1 MFCSAVKGF
10 DNMTNCYITRNNYL
24 EELTGPE
31 PGCWVNL
38 VAPSDSEINRISNKY
53 NLDIDALK
61 AALDADERSRIETEE
76 NYTMILVNIPTIED
90 DTNTEL
96 YSTIPL
102 AIIVVNEA
110 VITVCS
116 EDTPILRQFSN
127 GKVRDFYSNM
137 KSRFILQILYRSSS
151 LFLTYLRNID
161 KKSED
166 VENELHKS
174 QKNKELIEL
183 LKLEKSLVYFTTALR
198 SNEAILE
205 KMLRLEI
212 IKKYPEDVDLLEDVI
227 VENKQAIE
235 MANIYSGIL
244 SGTMDAFASVIS
256 NNLNI
261 VMKILAVITI
271 VLSIPTLIFS
281 AYGMNMN
288 LAGMPFAQSPWGF
301 LIVVVIALLI
311 SVAAMLV
318 FMKSKMFK

>member
-1 MFCSAVKGF
+1 
-10 DNMTNCYITRNNYL
+10 MTNCYITRNNYL

-38 VAPSDSEINRISNKY
+38 VAPGEAELNRISNKY

-61 AALDADERSRIETEE
+61 AALDADERSRIEIDD
-76 NYTMILVNIPTIED
+76 NYTMILVNIPTIEAETD
-90 DTNTEL
+90 KEL

-102 AIIVVNEA
+102 AIIVVDDA

-116 EDTPILRQFSN
+116 DDTPILRQFAN

-137 KSRFILQILYRSSS
+137 KSRFILQILYKTSS
-151 LFLTYLRNID
+151 LFLAYLRNID
-161 KKSED
+161 KKSD
-166 VENELHKS
+166 NVENELHRS
-174 QKNKELIEL
+174 QRNKELIEL

-244 SGTMDAFASVIS
+244 SGMMDAFASVIS

-261 VMKILAVITI
+261 VMKVLSVITI

-281 AYGMNMN
+281 AYGMNTN
-288 LAGMPFAQSPWGF
+288 IVGMPFAQSPWGF
-301 LIVVVIALLI
+301 LIVVVFALVIAF
-311 SVAAMLV
+311 VAMLV
-318 FMKSKMFK
+318 FMKGKMFK

>member
-1 MFCSAVKGF
+1 
-10 DNMTNCYITRNNYL
+10 MTNCYITRNNYL

-31 PGCWVNL
+31 PGCWVSL
-38 VAPSDSEINRISNKY
+38 VAPGEAEINRISNKY

-61 AALDADERSRIETEE
+61 AALDADERSRIETED

-90 DTNTEL
+90 ETDKEL

-102 AIIVVNEA
+102 AIIVVDEA

-116 EDTPILRQFSN
+116 EDTPILRQFAN

-137 KSRFILQILYRSSS
+137 KSRFILQILYKTSS
-151 LFLTYLRNID
+151 LFLAYLRNID
-161 KKSED
+161 RKSD
-166 VENELHKS
+166 NVENELHKS

-261 VMKILAVITI
+261 VMKVLSVITI

-288 LAGMPFAQSPWGF
+288 PAGMPFSQSPWGF
-301 LIVVVIALLI
+301 LIVVVL
-311 SVAAMLV
+311 SVLVSVIAMLV
-318 FMKSKMFK
+318 FMKSKMLK

>member
-1 MFCSAVKGF
+1 
-10 DNMTNCYITRNNYL
+10 MTNCYITRNNYL

-38 VAPSDSEINRISNKY
+38 VAPSESELNRISNKY
-53 NLDIDALK
+53 NLDLDALK
-61 AALDADERSRIETEE
+61 AALDADERSRIEVDD

-90 DTNTEL
+90 QTDKEL

-102 AIIVVNEA
+102 SIIVVSDA

-116 EDTPILRQFSN
+116 EDTPILTQFSN

-137 KSRFILQILYRSSS
+137 KSRFILQILYKTSS
-151 LFLTYLRNID
+151 LFLTYLRNVD
-161 KKSED
+161 RKSEN

-174 QKNKELIEL
+174 QKNQELIEL

-198 SNEAILE
+198 SNEVVLE
-205 KMLRLEI
+205 KLLRLEI
-212 IKKYPEDVDLLEDVI
+212 IKKYPEDNELLEDVI

-244 SGTMDAFASVIS
+244 SGMMDAFASVIS

-261 VMKILAVITI
+261 VMKTLAVITI
-271 VLSIPTLIFS
+271 VLSIPTIIFS
-281 AYGMNMN
+281 AYGMNTN
-288 LAGMPFAQSPWGF
+288 IAGMPFADSNWGF
-301 LIVVVIALLI
+301 LIVVMI
-311 SVAAMLV
+311 SVIVSALALII
-318 FMKSKMFK
+318 FTKSKTFK

>member
-1 MFCSAVKGF
+1 
-10 DNMTNCYITRNNYL
+10 MTNCYITRNNYL

-31 PGCWVNL
+31 PGCWVSL
-38 VAPSDSEINRISNKY
+38 VAPGEAEINRISNKY

-61 AALDADERSRIETEE
+61 AALDADERSRIETED

-90 DTNTEL
+90 ETDKEL

-102 AIIVVNEA
+102 AIIVVDDA

-116 EDTPILRQFSN
+116 EDTPILRQFAN

-137 KSRFILQILYRSSS
+137 KSRFILQILYKTSS
-151 LFLTYLRNID
+151 LFLAYLRNID
-161 KKSED
+161 RKSD
-166 VENELHKS
+166 NVENELHKS

-261 VMKILAVITI
+261 VMKVLSVITI

-288 LAGMPFAQSPWGF
+288 PAGMPFSQSPWGF
-301 LIVVVIALLI
+301 LIVIVLSVLVSVI
-311 SVAAMLV
+311 AMLV
-318 FMKSKMFK
+318 FMKSKMLK

>member
-1 MFCSAVKGF
+1 
-10 DNMTNCYITRNNYL
+10 MTNCYITRNNYL

-38 VAPSDSEINRISNKY
+38 VAPGESELNRISNKY
-53 NLDIDALK
+53 NLDLDALK
-61 AALDADERSRIETEE
+61 AALDADERSRIEVDE

-90 DTNTEL
+90 QTDKEL

-102 AIIVVNEA
+102 SIIVVSDA

-116 EDTPILRQFSN
+116 EDTPILTQFSN

-137 KSRFILQILYRSSS
+137 KSRFILQILYKTSS
-151 LFLTYLRNID
+151 LFLTYLRNVD
-161 KKSED
+161 RKSEN

-174 QKNKELIEL
+174 QKNQELIEL

-198 SNEAILE
+198 SNEVVLE
-205 KMLRLEI
+205 KLLRLEI
-212 IKKYPEDVDLLEDVI
+212 IKKYPEDNELLEDVI

-244 SGTMDAFASVIS
+244 SGMMDAFASVIS

-261 VMKILAVITI
+261 VMKTLAVITI
-271 VLSIPTLIFS
+271 VLSIPTIIFS
-281 AYGMNMN
+281 AYGMNTN
-288 LAGMPFAQSPWGF
+288 IAGMPFADSSWGF
-301 LIVVVIALLI
+301 LIVVVISVVVSALALI
-311 SVAAMLV
+311 I
-318 FMKSKMFK
+318 FTKSKTRNQYNIPNPDK

>member
-1 MFCSAVKGF
+1 
-10 DNMTNCYITRNNYL
+10 MTNCYITRNNYL

-31 PGCWVNL
+31 PGCWVSL
-38 VAPSDSEINRISNKY
+38 VAPGEAEINRISNKY

-61 AALDADERSRIETEE
+61 AALDADERSRIETED

-90 DTNTEL
+90 ETDKEL

-102 AIIVVNEA
+102 AIIVVDDA

-116 EDTPILRQFSN
+116 EDTPILRQFAN

-137 KSRFILQILYRSSS
+137 KSRFILQILYKTSS
-151 LFLTYLRNID
+151 LFLAYLRNID
-161 KKSED
+161 RKSD
-166 VENELHKS
+166 NVENELHKS

-261 VMKILAVITI
+261 VMKVLSVITI

-288 LAGMPFAQSPWGF
+288 PAGMPFSQSPWGF
-301 LIVVVIALLI
+301 LIVIVLSILI
-311 SVAAMLV
+311 SVIAMLV
-318 FMKSKMFK
+318 FMKSKMLK

>member
-1 MFCSAVKGF
+1 
-10 DNMTNCYITRNNYL
+10 MTNCYITRNNYL

-38 VAPSDSEINRISNKY
+38 VAPGESELNRISNKY

-61 AALDADERSRIETEE
+61 AALDADERSRIEIED
-76 NYTMILVNIPTIED
+76 NYTMILVNIPVREED
-90 DTNTEL
+90 TDKEL

-102 AIIVVNEA
+102 AIIVVDDA

-116 EDTPILRQFSN
+116 EDTPILRQFAI
-127 GKVRDFYSNM
+127 GKVKDFYSYM
-137 KSRFILQILYRSSS
+137 KSRFILQILYKTSS
-151 LFLTYLRNID
+151 LFLAYLRIID
-161 KKSED
+161 KKSEN

-261 VMKILAVITI
+261 VMKVLSVITI

-281 AYGMNMN
+281 AYGMNTN
-288 LAGMPFAQSPWGF
+288 LNGMPFANSEWGF
-301 LIVVVIALLI
+301 AIVVLGAMAI
-311 SVAAMLV
+311 SLVAMII
-318 FMKSKMFK
+318 FMKSKKFK

>member
-1 MFCSAVKGF
+1 
-10 DNMTNCYITRNNYL
+10 MTNCYITRNNYL

-38 VAPSDSEINRISNKY
+38 VAPTESEINRISNKY

-61 AALDADERSRIETEE
+61 AALDADERSRIELED
-76 NYTMILVNIPTIED
+76 NYTMILVNIPCLETE
-90 DTNTEL
+90 TETEL

-102 AIIVVNEA
+102 SIIVVDDA

-116 EDTPILRQFSN
+116 EDTPILKQFSN
-127 GKVRDFYSNM
+127 GKVKDFYSNM
-137 KSRFILQILYRSSS
+137 KSRFILQILYKTSS
-151 LFLTYLRNID
+151 LFLTYLRHID
-161 KKSED
+161 RKSEN

-174 QKNKELIEL
+174 QRNKELIEL

-212 IKKYPEDVDLLEDVI
+212 IKKYPEDIDLLEDVI

-261 VMKILAVITI
+261 VMKVLSVITI

-281 AYGMNMN
+281 AFGMNLN
-288 LAGMPFAQSPWGF
+288 LPFAENPFGF
-301 LIVVVIALLI
+301 LIVVVGALAI
-311 SVAAMLV
+311 SLTAMVV
-318 FMKSKMFK
+318 FMKSKMLK

>member
-1 MFCSAVKGF
+1 
-10 DNMTNCYITRNNYL
+10 MTNCYITRNNYL

-31 PGCWVNL
+31 PGCWVSL
-38 VAPSDSEINRISNKY
+38 VAPGEAEINRISNKY

-61 AALDADERSRIETEE
+61 AALDADERSRIETED

-90 DTNTEL
+90 ETDKEL

-102 AIIVVNEA
+102 AIIVVDEA

-116 EDTPILRQFSN
+116 EDTPILRQFAN

-137 KSRFILQILYRSSS
+137 KSRFILQILYKTSS
-151 LFLTYLRNID
+151 LFLAYLRNID
-161 KKSED
+161 RKSD
-166 VENELHKS
+166 NVENELHKS

-261 VMKILAVITI
+261 VMKVLSVITI

-288 LAGMPFAQSPWGF
+288 PAGMPFSQSPWGF
-301 LIVVVIALLI
+301 LIVIVLSLLI
-311 SVAAMLV
+311 SIIAMLV
-318 FMKSKMFK
+318 FMKSKMLK

>member
-1 MFCSAVKGF
+1 
-10 DNMTNCYITRNNYL
+10 MTNCYITRNNYL
-24 EELTGPE
+24 DELTGPE

-38 VAPSDSEINRISNKY
+38 VAPTESEINRISNKY

-61 AALDADERSRIETEE
+61 AALDADERSRIELED
-76 NYTMILVNIPTIED
+76 NYTMILVNIPCLETE
-90 DTNTEL
+90 TETEL

-102 AIIVVNEA
+102 SIIVVDDA

-116 EDTPILRQFSN
+116 EDTPILKQFSN
-127 GKVRDFYSNM
+127 GKVKDFYSNM
-137 KSRFILQILYRSSS
+137 KSRFILQILYKTSS
-151 LFLTYLRNID
+151 LFLTYLRHID
-161 KKSED
+161 RKSEN

-174 QKNKELIEL
+174 QRNKELIEL

-212 IKKYPEDVDLLEDVI
+212 IKKYPEDIDLLEDVI

-261 VMKILAVITI
+261 VMKVMTAASIILT
-271 VLSIPTLIFS
+271 IPTMVFS
-281 AYGMNMN
+281 FYGMNTPLPMPN
-288 LAGMPFAQSPWGF
+288 AWFPLLLA
-301 LIVVVIALLI
+301 ALLT
-311 SVAAMLV
+311 SVTIIILI
-318 FMKSKMFK
+318 KRGMFR

>member
-1 MFCSAVKGF
+1 
-10 DNMTNCYITRNNYL
+10 MTNCYITRNNYL

-31 PGCWVNL
+31 PGCWVDL
-38 VAPSDSEINRISNKY
+38 IAPTESEINRISNKY

-61 AALDADERSRIETEE
+61 AALDADERSRIEIED
-76 NYTMILVNIPTIED
+76 NYTMILVNIPTIE
-90 DTNTEL
+90 TETETEL

-102 AIIVVNEA
+102 SIIVVNDA

-116 EDTPILRQFSN
+116 EETPILKQFAN
-127 GKVRDFYSNM
+127 GKVKDFYSNM
-137 KSRFILQILYRSSS
+137 KSRFILQILYKTSS
-151 LFLTYLRNID
+151 LFLTYLRHID
-161 KKSED
+161 RKSES

-174 QKNKELIEL
+174 QRNKELIEL

-212 IKKYPEDVDLLEDVI
+212 IKKYPEDIDLLEDVI

-235 MANIYSGIL
+235 MANIYTGIL

-261 VMKILAVITI
+261 VMKVLSVITI

-281 AYGMNMN
+281 AYGMNTN

-301 LIVVVIALLI
+301 TIIVVGALAI
-311 SVAAMLV
+311 SVTAMIV
-318 FMKSKMFK
+318 FMKSKMLK

>member
-1 MFCSAVKGF
+1 
-10 DNMTNCYITRNNYL
+10 MTNCYITRNNYL
-24 EELTGPE
+24 DELTGPE

-38 VAPSDSEINRISNKY
+38 IAPTESEINRISNKY

-61 AALDADERSRIETEE
+61 AALDADERSRIEIED
-76 NYTMILVNIPTIED
+76 NYTMILVNIPTKE
-90 DTNTEL
+90 TETETEL

-102 AIIVVNEA
+102 SIIVVEDA

-116 EDTPILRQFSN
+116 EETPILKQFAN
-127 GKVRDFYSNM
+127 GKIRDFYSNM
-137 KSRFILQILYRSSS
+137 KSRFILQILYKTSS
-151 LFLTYLRNID
+151 LFLTYLRSID
-161 KKSED
+161 RKSEN

-174 QKNKELIEL
+174 QRNKELIEL

-212 IKKYPEDVDLLEDVI
+212 IKKYPEDIDLLEDVI

-261 VMKILAVITI
+261 VMKVLSVITI

-281 AYGMNMN
+281 AYGMNTN
-288 LAGMPFAQSPWGF
+288 LTGMPFAQSPWGF
-301 LIVVVIALLI
+301 TIIVVGALVISI
-311 SVAAMLV
+311 TAMIV
-318 FMKSKMFK
+318 FMKSKMLK

>member
-1 MFCSAVKGF
+1 
-10 DNMTNCYITRNNYL
+10 MTNCYITRNNYL

-38 VAPSDSEINRISNKY
+38 VAPTESEINRISNKY

-61 AALDADERSRIETEE
+61 AALDADERSRIELED
-76 NYTMILVNIPTIED
+76 NYTMILVNIPTIE
-90 DTNTEL
+90 TEIETEL

-102 AIIVVNEA
+102 SIIVVDDA

-116 EDTPILRQFSN
+116 EDTPILKQFSN
-127 GKVRDFYSNM
+127 GKVKDFYSNM
-137 KSRFILQILYRSSS
+137 KSRFILQILYKTSS
-151 LFLTYLRNID
+151 LFLTYLRHID
-161 KKSED
+161 RKSEN

-174 QKNKELIEL
+174 QRNKELIEL
-183 LKLEKSLVYFTTALR
+183 LKLEKSLVYFTTSLR

-212 IKKYPEDVDLLEDVI
+212 IKKYPEDIDLLEDVI

-261 VMKILAVITI
+261 VMKVLSVITI

-281 AYGMNMN
+281 AYGMNTN
-288 LAGMPFAQSPWGF
+288 LTGMPFAQSPWGVTI
-301 LIVVVIALLI
+301 IVVGALVISI
-311 SVAAMLV
+311 TAMIV
-318 FMKSKMFK
+318 FMKSKMLK

>member
-1 MFCSAVKGF
+1 
-10 DNMTNCYITRNNYL
+10 MTNCYITRNNYL

-31 PGCWVNL
+31 PGCWVSL
-38 VAPSDSEINRISNKY
+38 VAPGEAEINRISNKY

-61 AALDADERSRIETEE
+61 AALDADERSRIETED

-90 DTNTEL
+90 ETDKEL

-102 AIIVVNEA
+102 AIIVVDDA

-116 EDTPILRQFSN
+116 EDTPILRQFAN

-137 KSRFILQILYRSSS
+137 KSRFILQILYKTSS
-151 LFLTYLRNID
+151 LFLAYLRNID
-161 KKSED
+161 RKSD
-166 VENELHKS
+166 NVENELHKS

-261 VMKILAVITI
+261 VMKVLSVITI

-288 LAGMPFAQSPWGF
+288 PAGMPFSQSPWGF
-301 LIVVVIALLI
+301 LIVIVLSLLI
-311 SVAAMLV
+311 SVIAMLV
-318 FMKSKMFK
+318 FMKSKMLK

>member
-1 MFCSAVKGF
+1 
-10 DNMTNCYITRNNYL
+10 MTNCYITRNNYL

-38 VAPSDSEINRISNKY
+38 VAPGEAELNRISNKY

-61 AALDADERSRIETEE
+61 AALDADERSRIEIDD
-76 NYTMILVNIPTIED
+76 NYTMILVNIPTIEAETD
-90 DTNTEL
+90 KEL

-102 AIIVVNEA
+102 AIIVVDDA

-116 EDTPILRQFSN
+116 DDTPILRQFAN

-137 KSRFILQILYRSSS
+137 KSRFILQILYKTSS
-151 LFLTYLRNID
+151 LFLAYLRNID
-161 KKSED
+161 KKSD
-166 VENELHKS
+166 NVENELHRS
-174 QKNKELIEL
+174 QRNKELIEL

-244 SGTMDAFASVIS
+244 SGMMDAFASVIS

-261 VMKILAVITI
+261 VMKVLSVITI

-281 AYGMNMN
+281 AYGMNTN
-288 LAGMPFAQSPWGF
+288 ITGMPFAQSPWGF
-301 LIVVVIALLI
+301 LIVVVFALVIAF
-311 SVAAMLV
+311 VAMLV
-318 FMKSKMFK
+318 FMKGKMFK

>member
-1 MFCSAVKGF
+1 
-10 DNMTNCYITRNNYL
+10 MTNCYITRNNYL

-38 VAPSDSEINRISNKY
+38 VAPGESELNRISNKY
-53 NLDIDALK
+53 NLDLDALK
-61 AALDADERSRIETEE
+61 AALDADERSRIEVDE

-90 DTNTEL
+90 QTDKEL

-102 AIIVVNEA
+102 SIIVVSDA

-116 EDTPILRQFSN
+116 EDTPILTQFSN

-137 KSRFILQILYRSSS
+137 KSRFILQILYKTSS
-151 LFLTYLRNID
+151 LFLTYLRNVD
-161 KKSED
+161 RKSEN

-174 QKNKELIEL
+174 QKNQELIEL

-198 SNEAILE
+198 SNEVVLE
-205 KMLRLEI
+205 KLLRLEI
-212 IKKYPEDVDLLEDVI
+212 IKKYPEDNELLEDVI

-244 SGTMDAFASVIS
+244 SGMMDAFASVIS

-261 VMKILAVITI
+261 VMKTLAVITI
-271 VLSIPTLIFS
+271 VLSIPTIIFS
-281 AYGMNMN
+281 AYGMNTN
-288 LAGMPFAQSPWGF
+288 IAGMPFADSRWGF
-301 LIVVVIALLI
+301 LIVVVISVVVSALALI
-311 SVAAMLV
+311 I
-318 FMKSKMFK
+318 FTKSKTFK

>member
-1 MFCSAVKGF
+1 
-10 DNMTNCYITRNNYL
+10 MTNCYITRNNYL

-38 VAPSDSEINRISNKY
+38 VAPTDSEINRISNKY

-61 AALDADERSRIETEE
+61 AALDADERSRIEIED
-76 NYTMILVNIPTIED
+76 NYTMILVNIPCLETE
-90 DTNTEL
+90 TETEL

-102 AIIVVNEA
+102 SIIVVDDA

-116 EDTPILRQFSN
+116 EDTPILKQFSN

-137 KSRFILQILYRSSS
+137 KSRFILQILYKTSS
-151 LFLTYLRNID
+151 LFLTYLRHID
-161 KKSED
+161 RKSEN

-174 QKNKELIEL
+174 QRNKELIEL
-183 LKLEKSLVYFTTALR
+183 LKLEKSLVYFTTSLR

-212 IKKYPEDVDLLEDVI
+212 IKKYPEDIDLLEDVI

-261 VMKILAVITI
+261 VMKVLSVITI

-281 AYGMNMN
+281 AYGMNTN

-301 LIVVVIALLI
+301 TIVVVSALII
-311 SVAAMLV
+311 SVTAMIV
-318 FMKSKMFK
+318 FMKSKMLK

>member
-1 MFCSAVKGF
+1 
-10 DNMTNCYITRNNYL
+10 MTNCYITRNNYL

-31 PGCWVNL
+31 PGCWVSL
-38 VAPSDSEINRISNKY
+38 VAPGEAEINRISNKY

-61 AALDADERSRIETEE
+61 AALDADERSRIETED

-90 DTNTEL
+90 ETDKEL

-102 AIIVVNEA
+102 AIIVVDDA

-116 EDTPILRQFSN
+116 EDTPILRQFAN

-137 KSRFILQILYRSSS
+137 KSRFILQILYKTSS
-151 LFLTYLRNID
+151 LFLAYLRNID
-161 KKSED
+161 RKSD
-166 VENELHKS
+166 NVENELHKS

-261 VMKILAVITI
+261 VMKVLSVITI

-288 LAGMPFAQSPWGF
+288 PAGMPFSQSPWGF
-301 LIVVVIALLI
+301 LIVVVL
-311 SVAAMLV
+311 SVLVSVIAMLV
-318 FMKSKMFK
+318 FMKSKMLK

>member
-1 MFCSAVKGF
+1 
-10 DNMTNCYITRNNYL
+10 MTNCYITRNNYL

-38 VAPSDSEINRISNKY
+38 IAPTESEINRISNKY

-61 AALDADERSRIETEE
+61 AALDADERSRIELED
-76 NYTMILVNIPTIED
+76 NYTMILVNIPTKEAE
-90 DTNTEL
+90 TETEL

-102 AIIVVNEA
+102 SIIVVDDA

-116 EDTPILRQFSN
+116 EDTPILKQFAN

-137 KSRFILQILYRSSS
+137 RSRFILQILYKTSS
-151 LFLTYLRNID
+151 LFLTYLRSID
-161 KKSED
+161 RKSD
-166 VENELHKS
+166 HVENELHKS

-212 IKKYPEDVDLLEDVI
+212 IKKYPEDIDLLEDVI

-261 VMKILAVITI
+261 VMKVLSVITI

-281 AYGMNMN
+281 AYGMNTN

-301 LIVVVIALLI
+301 TIVVVGAIVI
-311 SVAAMLV
+311 SITAMIV
-318 FMKSKMFK
+318 FMKSKMLK

>member
-1 MFCSAVKGF
+1 
-10 DNMTNCYITRNNYL
+10 MTNCYITRNNYL

-31 PGCWVNL
+31 PGCWVSL
-38 VAPSDSEINRISNKY
+38 VAPGEAEINRISNKF

-61 AALDADERSRIETEE
+61 AALDADERSRIETED

-90 DTNTEL
+90 ETDKEL

-102 AIIVVNEA
+102 AIIVVDDA

-116 EDTPILRQFSN
+116 EDTPILRQFAN

-137 KSRFILQILYRSSS
+137 KSRFILQILYKTSS
-151 LFLTYLRNID
+151 LFLAYLRNID
-161 KKSED
+161 RKSD
-166 VENELHKS
+166 NVENELHKS

-261 VMKILAVITI
+261 VMKVLSVITI

-288 LAGMPFAQSPWGF
+288 PAGMPFSQSPWGF
-301 LIVVVIALLI
+301 LIVIVLSILI
-311 SVAAMLV
+311 SVIAMLI
-318 FMKSKMFK
+318 FMKSKMLK

>member
-1 MFCSAVKGF
+1 
-10 DNMTNCYITRNNYL
+10 MTNCYITRNNYL

-31 PGCWVNL
+31 PGCWVSL
-38 VAPSDSEINRISNKY
+38 VAPGEAEINRISNKF

-61 AALDADERSRIETEE
+61 AALDADERSRIETED

-90 DTNTEL
+90 ETDKEL

-102 AIIVVNEA
+102 AIIVVDDA

-116 EDTPILRQFSN
+116 EDTPILRQFAN

-137 KSRFILQILYRSSS
+137 KSRFILQILYKTSS
-151 LFLTYLRNID
+151 LFLAYLRNID
-161 KKSED
+161 RKSD
-166 VENELHKS
+166 NVENELHKS

-261 VMKILAVITI
+261 VMKVLSVITI

-288 LAGMPFAQSPWGF
+288 PAGMPFSQSPWGF
-301 LIVVVIALLI
+301 LIVIVLSILI
-311 SVAAMLV
+311 SVIAMLV
-318 FMKSKMFK
+318 FMKSKMLK

>member
-1 MFCSAVKGF
+1 
-10 DNMTNCYITRNNYL
+10 MTNCYITRNNYL

-31 PGCWVNL
+31 SGCWVNL
-38 VAPSDSEINRISNKY
+38 IAPSDSEINRISNKY
-53 NLDIDALK
+53 NLDIDALR
-61 AALDADERSRIETEE
+61 AALDADERSRIEIED
-76 NYTMILVNIPTIED
+76 NYTMILVNIPIIEAETD
-90 DTNTEL
+90 KEL

-102 AIIVVNEA
+102 AIIVVEDA

-116 EDTPILRQFSN
+116 EDTPILKQFSN
-127 GKVRDFYSNM
+127 GKVKDFYSNM
-137 KSRFILQILYRSSS
+137 KSRFILQILYKTSS
-151 LFLTYLRNID
+151 LFLSYLRNID
-161 KKSED
+161 KKSEN

-174 QKNKELIEL
+174 QRNKELIEL

-212 IKKYPEDVDLLEDVI
+212 IKKYSEDVDLLEDVI

-261 VMKILAVITI
+261 VMKVLSVITI

-288 LAGMPFAQSPWGF
+288 LAGMPFATSPFGF
-301 LIVVVIALLI
+301 AIVVVFSIAVALLATVI
-311 SVAAMLV
+311 
-318 FMKSKMFK
+318 FMKSKFLK

>member
-1 MFCSAVKGF
+1 
-10 DNMTNCYITRNNYL
+10 MTNCYITRNNYL